1 MGVVGGLKIPQNP
14 PQRPKKGGL
23 WSVPGGSWDSRVVF
37 GSSQGCF
44 GGVPGGSQP
53 VSPPEREKD
62 GAVEGTEFGGPPEK
76 REAERGGLGGLPQ
89 PPRGPEGGGLAAAA
103 LQRVAALRQLL
114 RAGGG
119 HGDPSEQDL
128 GGGPGAAPPE
138 QERRHAGDGAESDG
152 ERPEGGAAGAAPS
165 GPWGTPGALPEAG
178 GPEQSPPPNLGLSPG
193 PAAWLGAELGALEEA
208 LRGLKEIE
216 DHYWQLFLAKRSVF
230 T

>member
-1 MGVVGGLKIPQNP
+1 MWFLGFPRVVLGVSLGGLSPCP
-14 PQRPKKGGL
+14 
-23 WSVPGGSWDSRVVF
+23 
-37 GSSQGCF
+37 
-44 GGVPGGSQP
+44 
-53 VSPPEREKD
+53 PPEREKD

-103 LQRVAALRQLL
+103 LQR
-114 RAGGG
+114 GG
-119 HGDPSEQDL
+119 
-128 GGGPGAAPPE
+128 
-138 QERRHAGDGAESDG
+138 
-152 ERPEGGAAGAAPS
+152 APS

-193 PAAWLGAELGALEEA
+193 PAAWLEAELGALEEA
-208 LRGLKEIE
+208 LRGLKEME